1 MSLPI
6 IIESFGKVI
15 SPSFCMMAV
24 GLTGIVAFTVYCIF
38 KDAFYSIG
46 QNRKGYISLCVLVI
60 IANGIGAIGRI
71 REGTL
76 IEDGVV
82 TFSSCGG
89 LLCAAGFLV
98 ILISLLIK
106 EVSDKKEVYE

>member
-1 MSLPI
+1 
-6 IIESFGKVI
+6 
-15 SPSFCMMAV
+15 MMAV

-46 QNRKGYISLCVLVI
+46 QNRKGYIFLCVLVI
-60 IANGIGAIGRI
+60 LANGIGAISHI
-71 REGTL
+71 SEGTL
-76 IEDGVV
+76 IEDGMVKF
-82 TFSSCGG
+82 TNCGG

-106 EVSDKKEVYE
+106 EVSSRKEVDE